1 MIYVWKFL
9 AAVVFSAISF
19 FVLAIGLA
27 LVPVGETVQDA
38 AILAAVA
45 AISVICIRARSGK
58 LAWSRCSRLVGGGT
72 CLLSL
77 AIAVYQIAVF
87 VERGQK
93 AEPREPE
100 EFFIHILSMLI
111 GVPFLVAVVAGFVVG
126 ACLFGLGLALKTS
139 APREKPIGPERR

>member
-45 AISVICIRARSGK
+45 AISVICIRARSGR

-77 AIAVYQIAVF
+77 AIAVYVIAVF
-87 VERGQK
+87 AEGRLKVESWEARDY
-93 AEPREPE
+93 
-100 EFFIHILSMLI
+100 FIHISSMLI
-111 GVPFLVAVVAGFVVG
+111 GVHFLAVVAGFVVG

-139 APREKPIGPERR
+139 APRETPIGPERR